1 MSGEDLHGWRWLRQ
15 FGPPEVLAM
24 GEAPDPT
31 PAEGQAVVAVEF
43 SNITFVETQVRAEHS
58 PFPLPPNAFR

>member
-1 MSGEDLHGWRWLRQ
+1 MRQ